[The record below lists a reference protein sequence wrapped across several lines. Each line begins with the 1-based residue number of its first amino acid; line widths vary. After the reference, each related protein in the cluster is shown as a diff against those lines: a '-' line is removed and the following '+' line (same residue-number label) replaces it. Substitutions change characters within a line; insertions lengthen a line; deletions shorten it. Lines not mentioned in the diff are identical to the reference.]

1 MMVIMRAIGIMRV
14 RSMRERGRE
23 QEREWGCWR
32 GKSPLRIEAIP
43 TSPTGV

>member
-23 QEREWGCWR
+23 QEREWGCGRR
-32 GKSPLRIEAIP
+32 GIERERE
-43 TSPTGV
+43 